1 MTRRGQPQGK
11 CLPAALGRVP
21 LTVTAA
27 AGRSILKIATLAI
40 LSNISTTVAMKC
52 TQGDTLAKEKAE
64 RSQRIA
70 KDAERRALLEQEKT
84 CKDKLLPCL
93 MKPVEARS
101 LLREGDTSASNKWA
115 SGNPTPHLQLTV
127 IPTPDSTHRLNH
139 KLTHDD
145 LHQFDQTIELL
156 LNIKCT
162 AAGQEG
168 KIETKIDSCKIV
180 ILSRFACCPSR

>member
-11 CLPAALGRVP
+11 CLPAALGRIL
-21 LTVTAA
+21 LTVTA
-27 AGRSILKIATLAI
+27 GCSILKIATLAI

-115 SGNPTPHLQLTV
+115 SATLRRTCSSRSSRLRTRRTG
-127 IPTPDSTHRLNH
+127 ST
-139 KLTHDD
+139 T
-145 LHQFDQTIELL
+145 
-156 LNIKCT
+156 
-162 AAGQEG
+162 
-168 KIETKIDSCKIV
+168 S
-180 ILSRFACCPSR
+180 

>member
-11 CLPAALGRVP
+11 RWPATLGRIL
-21 LTVTAA
+21 LTKGS
-27 AGRSILKIATLAI
+27 AGCSILKIATLAI

-139 KLTHDD
+139 KLTHSTTSTFPSN
-145 LHQFDQTIELL
+145 LPLPHP
-156 LNIKCT
+156 
-162 AAGQEG
+162 
-168 KIETKIDSCKIV
+168 
-180 ILSRFACCPSR
+180 LSLCASLCLPY